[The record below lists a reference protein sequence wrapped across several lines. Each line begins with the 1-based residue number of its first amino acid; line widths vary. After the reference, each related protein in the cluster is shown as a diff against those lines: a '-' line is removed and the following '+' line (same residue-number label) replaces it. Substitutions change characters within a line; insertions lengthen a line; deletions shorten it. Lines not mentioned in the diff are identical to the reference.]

1 MLKVATFVFFSLYF
15 WLIVLIGYAEQEL
28 RSCPCKSNRVVY
40 VREDILEL
48 EALSRKF
55 EEDICLYKERICIGS
70 SKEAEISDI
79 NVERV
84 PNFAT
89 TLDFSNSKIGISG
102 IVTADDGKSYPSVP
116 NLSSSAYHEV
126 PRHLESRVGLFGLY

>member
-1 MLKVATFVFFSLYF
+1 
-15 WLIVLIGYAEQEL
+15 LIGYAEQEV

-55 EEDICLYKERICIGS
+55 EQDISLYKERLCIGS

-84 PNFAT
+84 PKFGS
-89 TLDFSNSKIGISG
+89 TLDFSRNKTGISG
-102 IVTADDGKSYPSVP
+102 FVTADDGKSRPAISVLTSP
-116 NLSSSAYHEV
+116 AHYET
-126 PRHLESRVGLFGLY
+126 PRYSEARVSLLGLY